1 MFITANTTTQSVN
14 NSTSMQTTRLQQNR
28 NQIST
33 NIVENNHIRSDSGR
47 GSSVSNL
54 TEPGYSN
61 YRNKRNN
68 TNIQTDFVIDDDL
81 LRELEEDF
89 EDSSVQNFSK
99 SNAQTACT
107 TNKMTET
114 AGSSKTN
121 QYRRSDSPDLF
132 EGMDIDDELLNDHLD
147 QLDSVSALNSP
158 KPQSVSKLNDEK
170 VIVLDDSFS
179 DIDIDS
185 HLDRIDEEMSKLPS
199 STQRAQSFKPQLK
212 NPPKKLAQSKLNFGI
227 SATTSKNRSTCSS
240 TSSAK
245 NVESNLRNFAN
256 SSSHSPEKS
265 VKQVCKSTNFETS
278 SKSCNVNVLS
288 IEKLKSLIPNVGH
301 GKFKIKGKFKEV
313 KEKLTIN
320 ATDIYMV
327 ITVEDNSGEITAQ
340 IHSSIVETLANT
352 TLNRLKELR
361 ELTVQSDNRD
371 AKKEILEVSIV

>member
-14 NSTSMQTTRLQQNR
+14 NITSMQTTRLQQNR

-33 NIVENNHIRSDSGR
+33 NTVENNHISSDSGR

-54 TEPGYSN
+54 AEPGCSN

-81 LRELEEDF
+81 LRELEQDF

-99 SNAQTACT
+99 SMQSNAQTACT
-107 TNKMTET
+107 TNKMTEN
-114 AGSSKTN
+114 AGSSKT
-121 QYRRSDSPDLF
+121 RRSDSPDLF

-147 QLDSVSALNSP
+147 QLDSVSALNST
-158 KPQSVSKLNDEK
+158 KPQSVSKLNVEK

-212 NPPKKLAQSKLNFGI
+212 NPPKKLAQSKLNFGN
-227 SATTSKNRSTCSS
+227 SSKNRSTCS

-245 NVESNLRNFAN
+245 NVESNLGNFAN

-265 VKQVCKSTNFETS
+265 VKQVCKSNNFETS
-278 SKSCNVNVLS
+278 SKSCSGPNVNVLS

-327 ITVEDNSGEITAQ
+327 ITVKDDSGEITAQ

-352 TLNRLKELR
+352 TLKRLKELR
-361 ELTVQSDNRD
+361 ELTIQSDNRD
-371 AKKEILEVSIV
+371 AKKEILEVSII